1 MIRKNKKKGLKMK
14 FKNIKFV
21 FIGFVVLI
29 VVFAIFRMAP
39 KQEKKQSNE
48 TINEKN
54 VTYQDNLRLG
64 ISNFDTSNPLAT
76 KNKQL
81 IDIYQLIYEPL
92 FSVDSSYKIKNCLA
106 TEYAKTS
113 STTYIVKLDNS
124 VKWSNGEKLN
134 AKDVKYTV
142 ELLKSNNNLYSENV
156 KNITSV
162 EAIDDN
168 TVKFNLS
175 EETYFFEYN
184 LVFPIMSQ
192 KYYENEDFYSS
203 QKYAIGTGLYK
214 ISSISDSQIVLEKN
228 DNYRNQNLV
237 NQNISKIYINIFSEM
252 GEVYNSFKIGNI
264 DILNTSS
271 TKYEDYIG
279 TIGYY
284 SKEYKGR
291 VYDFLSYNCNDY
303 LVNEKSVRQAINMA
317 IDKENIVSTIYN
329 NKYYSSE
336 YVLDYGS
343 YVYASNSLS
352 SGYNP
357 EKAKE
362 ILTKSGWVYT
372 NNSWRKNGRILSVTI
387 SVNSSDEQR
396 CEVAKNIKNQLENIG
411 IIVYVSEVSDSQYKS
426 YLTYKNYQILLT
438 GVYNS
443 YSPEL
448 TYFYGENNIA
458 NYDNTEARSIINEVK
473 NITNIKTL
481 EEKYKKII
489 EITKE
494 DCPYTSLYR
503 NKNFLLI
510 NQNLVG
516 NFDPNSHGIF

>member
-1 MIRKNKKKGLKMK
+1 MK
-14 FKNIKFV
+14 FKNIKFL
-21 FIGFVVLI
+21 FIGFVI
-29 VVFAIFRMAP
+29 IIAIFAVFRMAP

-48 TINEKN
+48 TVEEKN
-54 VTYQDNLRLG
+54 ANYQDNLRLG
-64 ISNFDTSNPLAT
+64 ISNFDTSNPLKT

-81 IDIYQLIYEPL
+81 IDIYQLVYEPL
-92 FSVDSSYKIKNCLA
+92 FSIDSNYKLKKCIA

-113 STTYIVKLDNS
+113 STTYIIKLDSS
-124 VKWSNGEKLN
+124 VKWSNGEN
-134 AKDVKYTV
+134 VRAKDIKYTV
-142 ELLKSNNNLYSENV
+142 DLLKNSNNIYSENV

-175 EETYFFEYN
+175 EEVSFFEYN
-184 LVFPIMSQ
+184 LIFPIMSQ

-203 QKYAIGTGLYK
+203 KKYAIGTGMYK
-214 ISSISDSQIVLEKN
+214 ISSISDNQIILEKN
-228 DNYRNQNLV
+228 ENYRNQNLASK
-237 NQNISKIYINIFSEM
+237 NISKIYINIFSEM
-252 GEVYNSFKIGNI
+252 GEVYNSFKIGNV

-271 TKYEDYIG
+271 TKYQEYIG

-284 SKEYKGR
+284 VKEYKGR
-291 VYDFLSYNCNDY
+291 ACDFLSFNCNDY
-303 LVNEKSVRQAINMA
+303 TMQDKSVRQAINLA
-317 IDKENIVSTIYN
+317 IDKENIVSSVYN

-343 YVYASNSLS
+343 YVYKPNSLS

-362 ILTKSGWVYT
+362 TLTKAGWMYT
-372 NNSWRKNGRILSVTI
+372 NNSWRKNGRTLSMTI
-387 SVNSSDEQR
+387 SVNASDELR
-396 CEVAKNIKNQLENIG
+396 CETAKNIKAQLENIG
-411 IIVYVSEVSDSQYKS
+411 IIVYVSEVSDGQYKA
-426 YLTYKNYQILLT
+426 YLTNRNYQVLLT

-448 TYFYGENNIA
+448 TYFYGENNIS
-458 NYDNTEARSIINEVK
+458 NYDNSEVKTLVNEVK
-473 NITNIKTL
+473 NITDVNIL

-494 DCPYTSLYR
+494 ECPYVSLYR
-503 NKNFLLI
+503 SKNFLLI
-510 NQNLVG
+510 NQNVIG
-516 NFDPNSHGIF
+516 NFEPNNYGIINNFESWNKE